1 MKNII
6 ITLFTMA
13 LLSGFYSCRQQP
25 DKKDRDQDE
34 VSENAV
40 ASPDKVELSAE
51 QVKNAGITLG
61 QLVKKQMQKE
71 IAVNGTLRLLPNYQA
86 SVSPYAHGYVE
97 KINCQE
103 GSHVEKGDTLAGLK
117 HPDYIRLQQDF
128 LEANGRFTYLKEE
141 LDRQKVLSEANV
153 SARKVYQQ
161 TQSEYEAARANYFA
175 GKEKLK
181 FLGISPEEVQ
191 GGHIQNTIYLKA
203 TISGTISQ
211 INIHR
216 GELIEPQ
223 KVAFEITDNSR
234 LYARLTVFEKDIN
247 QIRTGENFIFSVPAF
262 GDSSTYHG
270 KISGIDRVLDLET
283 KTMQAT
289 GKIED
294 SGELV
299 PGQYIEAHVQ
309 SHREEVFALPE
320 GAVVQD
326 QNAEYVFVYQGKQ
339 KEKSGEESSLF
350 RKIRVITG
358 IKQDGFIQVSNP
370 DPLMN
375 SRNIVLSG
383 AFFLKAEMD
392 KGEGDQD

>member
-1 MKNII
+1 MKNIRLYLLI
-6 ITLFTMA
+6 AA

-25 DKKDRDQDE
+25 DNKDRDQE
-34 VSENAV
+34 EASENAEPN
-40 ASPDKVELSAE
+40 PDKVELSAE
-51 QVKNAGITLG
+51 QVENAGITMG

-71 IAVNGTLRLLPNYQA
+71 ISVNGTLRLLPNYQA
-86 SVSPYAHGYVE
+86 SVSPFAAGYVG
-97 KINCQE
+97 KINYQE
-103 GSHVEKGDTLAGLK
+103 GSHVEKGAVLASLK
-117 HPDYIRLQQDF
+117 HPDYIQLQQDF
-128 LEANGRFTYLKEE
+128 LEASGRFDYLKKE
-141 LDRQKVLSEANV
+141 LDRQKILSEANV
-153 SARKVYQQ
+153 SAQKQYQQ

-175 GKEKLK
+175 SKEKLK
-181 FLGISPEEVQ
+181 FLGIYPEEVKA
-191 GGHIQNTIYLKA
+191 GHIQNTIYLRA

-216 GELIEPQ
+216 GELIDPQ
-223 KVAFEITDNSR
+223 KVAFEITDGSR
-234 LYARLTVFEKDIN
+234 LYARLMVFEKDIN
-247 QIRTGENFIFSVPAF
+247 QIHKDETFVFSVPAF

-270 KISGIDRVLDLET
+270 KITGIDRVLDPET

-358 IKQDGFIQVSNP
+358 IMQDGFIQVSNP